1 MNNINNIN
9 NLNIDNM
16 NINISKK
23 KKCNEE
29 TELVVKNNILEFY
42 FNLPIKNKK
51 TFIKIVDEDFNV
63 PNYKDY
69 NNLLIINYSVSQLK
83 LIAKY
88 YKLKT
93 TGNK

>member
-42 FNLPIKNKK
+42 FNLL
-51 TFIKIVDEDFNV
+51 V
-63 PNYKDY
+63 NY
-69 NNLLIINYSVSQLK
+69 
-83 LIAKY
+83 
-88 YKLKT
+88 
-93 TGNK
+93 